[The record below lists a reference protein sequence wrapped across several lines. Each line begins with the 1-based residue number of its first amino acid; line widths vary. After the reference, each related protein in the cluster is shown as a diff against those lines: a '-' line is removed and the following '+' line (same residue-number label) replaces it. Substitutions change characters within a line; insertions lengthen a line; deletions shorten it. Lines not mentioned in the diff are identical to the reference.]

1 MGDIR
6 CARSEVLEVPEL
18 RADHDRERERDDA
31 EREQAEAETG
41 QEDRETGEDSAIDT
55 ESSEDPLAADL
66 LLSGT
71 CHTWWRV

>member
-18 RADHDRERERDDA
+18 RADHDREREREDA
-31 EREQAEAETG
+31 EREQAEA
-41 QEDRETGEDSAIDT
+41 ETGEDSAIDT